1 MATAV
6 LRTAAVLRAPPS
18 ASLSATVSSSALLHK
33 VSSPVSITRNG
44 RRMRTSSFLPIQCRI
59 DHRPPNLAIRPPRS
73 RSVVQFVLSASDGE
87 ATETAQTE
95 TEEYVRD
102 SELEENIGG
111 AHDDADTSNEVEN
124 ASVEESQ
131 ETASTLMNVLQSY
144 REALANNDGSKVAEV
159 ETYLKSI
166 EDEKINLERE
176 ILTLTQ
182 LISSEKACVLRI
194 STDFASFRK
203 RTEREWL
210 SLVTTAQ
217 GEVIEKLLPMLD
229 SFERAK
235 AQIKVG
241 SEGEEKISNSYQS
254 IYKQFVEILS
264 SLGVTPVE
272 TTANPANPLLYEAIM
287 HKDSVEFKEGVIIAE
302 LHKGF
307 KLGDRLCGVNGE
319 GICRSWTCKTR
330 DITA

>member
-18 ASLSATVSSSALLHK
+18 ASLSATVSSSALSHK

-124 ASVEESQ
+124 ASVEE
-131 ETASTLMNVLQSY
+131 TASTLMNVLQSY

-182 LISSEKACVLRI
+182 LISSEKAHVVRI
-194 STDFASFRK
+194 SADFASFRK

-241 SEGEEKISNSYQS
+241 NEGEEKISNSYQS
-254 IYKQFVEILS
+254 IYKQFVEILG
-264 SLGVTPVE
+264 SLGVTSVE
-272 TTANPANPLLYEAIM
+272 TTANPVNPLLHEAIM
-287 HKDSVEFKEGVIIAE
+287 HDDSVEFEEGVIIAE
-302 LHKGF
+302 LQRVSS
-307 KLGDRLCGVNGE
+307 LETDSAPVNGE
-319 GICRSWTCKTR
+319 GVQSWTCKTR
-330 DITA
+330 DIAA